1 MEDSQDVCDHVDR
14 DNNTTCSTSASS
26 GYRLFDRQTT
36 LHQLMGGGKAADVLL
51 WKRRRISL
59 GIIVVS
65 TVAWLIFERSGLS
78 FLTICSNVLLFLIVL
93 RFLHVNYASFRDKPI
108 QTLPELVLS
117 EEMVN
122 YAAASF
128 RIKVNYLLL
137 MAHDITLGK
146 DFRLFFMVCY
156 HNSIS
161 MFMASFATFVKR
173 FVFPHLDPKGLKSCH
188 FHLAR

>member
-1 MEDSQDVCDHVDR
+1 MVLWAIS
-14 DNNTTCSTSASS
+14 
-26 GYRLFDRQTT
+26 
-36 LHQLMGGGKAADVLL
+36 ADVLL

-59 GIIVVS
+59 GIIVVA

-146 DFRLFFMVCY
+146 DFRLFFMVCN

-161 MFMASFATFVKR
+161 MFILPLSKMPFSSLRFGTLASFVTFVQR

-188 FHLAR
+188 FHPAR